1 MFKRLGLW
9 LLGVVAVFSLTNT
22 AFAQSTN
29 YQVLKYGTTQTSY
42 ADAYFVKPG
51 DVSVVNGAYQITL
64 TVATTHDL
72 GRFPVV
78 ILNVNGQQP
87 TVTKSTQ
94 GDTDYYTFRFTSASV
109 TQTLS
114 GNMKVDIDSIN
125 YHHTYGFDLK
135 FDASQL
141 PSLTASSSTS
151 AVSESSSSSA
161 SSKSSATTTSTTTS
175 SSGTTTAANSSS
187 KSASSS
193 SKSVSSASSS
203 KPSNQVKKQP
213 AQHQT
218 TPLWLVALGGLIGGF
233 VVMMGIGF
241 LISRKK

>member
-94 GDTDYYTFRFTSASV
+94 GDTDYYTFRFTSVSV

-141 PSLTASSSTS
+141 PSLAASSSS
-151 AVSESSSSSA
+151 AASESSSRSA
-161 SSKSSATTTSTTTS
+161 SSKSSATTTSTTAS
-175 SSGTTTAANSSS
+175 SSSTTTAANSSS
-187 KSASSS
+187 KSTSSH

-203 KPSNQVKKQP
+203 KPSNQVKNQP
-213 AQHQT
+213 EQHQT
-218 TPLWLVALGGLIGGF
+218 TPLWLVALGGLVGGF

>member
-9 LLGVVAVFSLTNT
+9 LLGMVAVFSLTNT

-141 PSLTASSSTS
+141 PSLTASSSS
-151 AVSESSSSSA
+151 AASQSSSNSA
-161 SSKSSATTTSTTTS
+161 SSQSSVATQNRTSTT
-175 SSGTTTAANSSS
+175 AASS
-187 KSASSS
+187 KET
-193 SKSVSSASSS
+193 SSASSS
-203 KPSNQVKKQP
+203 KQSHQIKNQP
-213 AQHQT
+213 EQHKT
-218 TPLWLVALGGLIGGF
+218 TPLWLVALGGLVGGF